1 MPDSSL
7 NLSASGDRQSRLRQA
22 PGQRD
27 ERDLH
32 FASREI
38 LPNALM
44 YAVAETQVSA
54 GVSVDVELFWVIDE
68 IRIPVP
74 GRKVHDEEVAGM
86 DRLTTDGEVFDR
98 HPIHL
103 AGTMVR

>member
-1 MPDSSL
+1 MPSMPDSSL
-7 NLSASGDRQSRLRQA
+7 NLSASGDIANLGSGRRR
-22 PGQRD
+22 
-27 ERDLH
+27 
-32 FASREI
+32 ASVT
-38 LPNALM
+38 NAICISTRARFCPMLM
-44 YAVAETQVSA
+44 YAVAET
-54 GVSVDVELFWVIDE
+54 DVELFWVIDE

-86 DRLTTDGEVFDR
+86 DRLTTDVEVFDR

>member
-7 NLSASGDRQSRLRQA
+7 NLSASGDIANLGSGRRR
-22 PGQRD
+22 
-27 ERDLH
+27 
-32 FASREI
+32 ASVT
-38 LPNALM
+38 NAICISTRARFCPMLM

-86 DRLTTDGEVFDR
+86 DRLTTDVEVFDR